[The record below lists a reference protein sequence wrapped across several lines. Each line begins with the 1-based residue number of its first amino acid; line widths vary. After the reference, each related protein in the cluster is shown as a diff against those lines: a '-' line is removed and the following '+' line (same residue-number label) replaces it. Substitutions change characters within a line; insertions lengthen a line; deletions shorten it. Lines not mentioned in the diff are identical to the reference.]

1 VIEDKNFNRSSLLSM
16 PVSYAMNS
24 DVIILEQSRTVADA
38 ITAMKDNLVRSILVS
53 DRGEQIIGLV
63 SKTDV
68 LFKVVA
74 IHKSPAKIMI
84 KEVMSAPV
92 ISIPPEMSIT
102 DALSVMEKHII
113 RQLVVTTSNSV
124 LGIVSRDG
132 IMTKMEKAAMEMETI
147 NAATTTS
154 SLCILNPFASAQLK
168 DKKAMLICPH
178 CQKEYADKDVLSKHM
193 QSTHS

>member
-1 VIEDKNFNRSSLLSM
+1 MIEDKNFNRSSLLSM

-132 IMTKMEKAAMEMETI
+132 IMTKMEKAAMETM

-154 SLCILNPFASAQLK
+154 SLCILNPFASTQLK

-178 CQKEYADKDVLSKHM
+178 CQTEYADKDVLSKHM

>member
-1 VIEDKNFNRSSLLSM
+1 M
-16 PVSYAMNS
+16 PVSFAMNS
-24 DVIILEQSRTVADA
+24 NVIILEQSRTVADA

-53 DRGEQIIGLV
+53 DHGEQVIGLV

-74 IHKSPAKIMI
+74 IHKSPAKIQI

-92 ISIPPEMSIT
+92 ISIPPEMSIV

-124 LGIVSRDG
+124 LGIVSRDD
-132 IMTKMEKAAMEMETI
+132 IMTKMEKAAMETI
-147 NAATTTS
+147 NADNCDDIVVYTEP
-154 SLCILNPFASAQLK
+154 LCINPTK
-168 DKKAMLICPH
+168 R
-178 CQKEYADKDVLSKHM
+178 
-193 QSTHS
+193 

>member
-1 VIEDKNFNRSSLLSM
+1 MIEDKNFNRSSLLSM
-16 PVSYAMNS
+16 PVSFAMNS

-38 ITAMKDNLVRSILVS
+38 ITAMKDNLVRSILVA

-68 LFKVVA
+68 LFKVVS

-92 ISIPPEMSIT
+92 ISIPPEMSIA

-113 RQLVVTTSNSV
+113 RQLVVATSNSV

-132 IMTKMEKAAMEMETI
+132 IMTKMERAATETI

-154 SLCILNPFASAQLK
+154 SLCILNPFASTQLK

-178 CQKEYADKDVLSKHM
+178 CQKEYVDKDVLSKHM

>member
-1 VIEDKNFNRSSLLSM
+1 MIEDKNFNRSSLLSM

-132 IMTKMEKAAMEMETI
+132 IMTKMERAATETI

-154 SLCILNPFASAQLK
+154 SLCILNPFASTQLK

-178 CQKEYADKDVLSKHM
+178 CQKEYVDKDVLSKHM

>member
-132 IMTKMEKAAMEMETI
+132 IMTKMEKAAMETM

-154 SLCILNPFASAQLK
+154 SLCILNPFASTQLK

-178 CQKEYADKDVLSKHM
+178 CQTEYADKDVLSKHM

>member
-1 VIEDKNFNRSSLLSM
+1 M

-38 ITAMKDNLVRSILVS
+38 ISAMKDNLVRSILVS

-132 IMTKMEKAAMEMETI
+132 IMTKMEKAAMETM
-147 NAATTTS
+147 NAATTAS
-154 SLCILNPFASAQLK
+154 SLCILNPFASTQLK

-178 CQKEYADKDVLSKHM
+178 CQTEYADKDVLSKHM

>member
-132 IMTKMEKAAMEMETI
+132 IMTKMEKAAMETM
-147 NAATTTS
+147 NAATTAS
-154 SLCILNPFASAQLK
+154 SLCILNPFASTQLK

-178 CQKEYADKDVLSKHM
+178 CQTEYADKDVLSKHM

>member
-1 VIEDKNFNRSSLLSM
+1 MIEDKNFNRSSLLSM
-16 PVSYAMNS
+16 PVSFAMNS

-38 ITAMKDNLVRSILVS
+38 ITAMKDNLVRSILVA

-68 LFKVVA
+68 LFKVVS

-92 ISIPPEMSIT
+92 ISIPPEMSIA

-132 IMTKMEKAAMEMETI
+132 IMTKMEKAAMETM
-147 NAATTTS
+147 NAATTAS
-154 SLCILNPFASAQLK
+154 SLCILNPFASTQLK

-178 CQKEYADKDVLSKHM
+178 CQTEYADKDVLSKHM

>member
-1 VIEDKNFNRSSLLSM
+1 MIEDKNFNRSSLLSM

-68 LFKVVA
+68 FFKVVA

-132 IMTKMEKAAMEMETI
+132 IMTKMEKAAMETM
-147 NAATTTS
+147 NAATTAS
-154 SLCILNPFASAQLK
+154 SLCILNPFASTQLK

-178 CQKEYADKDVLSKHM
+178 CQTEYADKDVLSKHM

>member
-1 VIEDKNFNRSSLLSM
+1 MIEDKNFNRSSLLSM

-132 IMTKMEKAAMEMETI
+132 IMTKMEKAAMETM
-147 NAATTTS
+147 NAATTAS
-154 SLCILNPFASAQLK
+154 SLCILNPFASTQLK

-178 CQKEYADKDVLSKHM
+178 CQTEYADKDVLSKHM

>member
-1 VIEDKNFNRSSLLSM
+1 M
-16 PVSYAMNS
+16 PVSFAMNP

-38 ITAMKDNLVRSILVS
+38 ITAMKDNQVRSILVS
-53 DRGEQIIGLV
+53 NQGGQIIGLV

-74 IHKSPAKIMI
+74 NHKSPAKMMI
-84 KEVMSAPV
+84 KEVMSTPV
-92 ISIPPEMSIT
+92 ISIPPEMSIA
-102 DALSVMEKHII
+102 DSLSVMEKHII

-132 IMTKMEKAAMEMETI
+132 IMTKMEKAAMETI

-154 SLCILNPFASAQLK
+154 SLCILNPFASTQLK
-168 DKKAMLICPH
+168 DKRAMLICPH
-178 CQKEYADKDVLSKHM
+178 CQKEYGDKQVLSKHM
-193 QSTHS
+193 QSSHT

>member
-1 VIEDKNFNRSSLLSM
+1 MIEDKNFNRSSLLSM
-16 PVSYAMNS
+16 PVSFAMNS
-24 DVIILEQSRTVADA
+24 NVIILEQSRTVADA

-68 LFKVVA
+68 FFKVVA

-132 IMTKMEKAAMEMETI
+132 IMIKMEKAAMETM

-154 SLCILNPFASAQLK
+154 SLCILNPFASTQLK

-178 CQKEYADKDVLSKHM
+178 CQTEYADKDVLSKHM

>member
-1 VIEDKNFNRSSLLSM
+1 MIEDKNVNRSSLLSM
-16 PVSYAMNS
+16 PISFAMNS
-24 DVIILEQSRTVADA
+24 NVIILEQSRTVADA

-53 DRGEQIIGLV
+53 DHGEQVIGLV

-74 IHKSPAKIMI
+74 IHKSPAKIPI

-92 ISIPPEMSIT
+92 ISIPPEMSIV

-124 LGIVSRDG
+124 LGIVSRDD
-132 IMTKMEKAAMEMETI
+132 IMTKMEKAAMETI
-147 NAATTTS
+147 NAATATT
-154 SLCILNPFASAQLK
+154 SLCILNPFASTQLK
-168 DKKAMLICPH
+168 DKKAMLACPH
-178 CQKEYADKDVLSKHM
+178 CQKEYGDKEVLSRHI
-193 QSTHS
+193 QSAHP